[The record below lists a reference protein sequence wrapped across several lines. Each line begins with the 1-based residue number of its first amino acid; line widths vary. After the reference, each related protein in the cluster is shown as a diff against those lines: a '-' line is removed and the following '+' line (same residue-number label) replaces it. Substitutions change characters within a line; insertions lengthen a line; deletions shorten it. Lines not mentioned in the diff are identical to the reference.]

1 MDSDGVRLPQLTYDG
16 LKNRKIVSD
25 VVGLNRVSAKQVLI
39 PYGGIE
45 AVSVKVS
52 ETHVREL

>member
-1 MDSDGVRLPQLTYDG
+1 MPQLTYEG

-25 VVGLNRVSAKQVLI
+25 IVGLNRVSAKQVLV

-45 AVSVKVS
+45 AVAVKVS
-52 ETHVREL
+52 ETHVCEL